1 MTDPASNSVNA
12 AAEPLLLLSPDD
24 DVAVA
29 RRPQRAGAELTVAGR
44 KLVVAAPLPAGHK
57 IAVRPVAVGKPVRKY
72 GQIIGF
78 ATKDIAPGDHVHGH
92 NLDCGAYER
101 DYAFAAAVPPPPLP
115 TEERFF
121 NGYLR
126 ADGRVGTRNYLV
138 LASTVNCSAT
148 VCNAIADR
156 FTKDVLKP
164 YPNIDGVIALT
175 HKGGCGM
182 AASGF
187 DRDSLQKTIG
197 GYCKH
202 PNVFDSIVIGLGC
215 EVNQA
220 SELID
225 VQQLVGKGRPQR
237 NFSIQGMGGIQ
248 NSIDAGV
255 RQIGEMLAAAND
267 VRRTKQSAKHLVLGT
282 NCGGSDGASGVTANP
297 ALGVASDLLVAQ
309 GGTSILAETT
319 EIYGAEHL
327 LTRRAVSR
335 AVGEKLIERIRWWE
349 SYAAMFGAKI
359 DNNPSHGNKEGGL
372 TTIFEKS
379 LGAVAKAGA
388 SALVDVVGYA
398 DPVRTPG
405 LVVMDTPGFDPV
417 SVTGIVAGGANVV
430 VFTTG
435 RGSVFGS
442 KPTPT
447 IKISTNTPL
456 YERMTDDMDLDAG
469 TILAGEPVEVVGRRI
484 FELILS
490 VANGE
495 TTKSERQGVG
505 DEEFAPWL
513 IGPVL

>member
-1 MTDPASNSVNA
+1 MSKSNQES
-12 AAEPLLLLSPDD
+12 LLLLHPND

-29 RRPQRAGAELTVAGR
+29 RRPVEEGSEVTVHGR
-44 KLVVAAPLPAGHK
+44 KLITRSSVPLGHK
-57 IAVRPVAVGKPVRKY
+57 VAVRAASTGAPIRKY

-78 ATKDIAPGDHVHGH
+78 ASKPIAVGDHVHVH

-101 DYAFAAAVPPPPLP
+101 DYEYATAVPRPLIP
-115 TEERFF
+115 DGEHFF
-121 NGYLR
+121 QGYFR
-126 ADGRVGTRNYLV
+126 PDGRVGTRNYLA

-148 VCNAIADR
+148 VCKAIAER
-156 FTKDVLKP
+156 FTPEILKP
-164 YPNIDGVIALT
+164 YLNVDGVIALT

-187 DRDSLQKTIG
+187 DRDSLQRTLG

-202 PNVFDSIVIGLGC
+202 PNVFESIVIGLGC

-220 SELID
+220 SELIE
-225 VQQLVGKGRPQR
+225 VEHLVGKSRPQR
-237 NFSIQGMGGIQ
+237 SFSIQAMGGIK
-248 NSIDAGV
+248 NAIEAGV
-255 RQIGEMLAAAND
+255 RQVGEMLARAND
-267 VRRTKQSAKHLVLGT
+267 VQRTRQSARHIVLGT
-282 NCGGSDGASGVTANP
+282 NCGGSDGSSGITANP
-297 ALGVASDLLVAQ
+297 ALGVASDLLIAQ
-309 GGTSILAETT
+309 GGISILAETT

-327 LTRRAVSR
+327 LTRRAVNR

-349 SYAAMFGAKI
+349 RYVAMFGAKI

-379 LGAVAKAGA
+379 LGAVAKGGA
-388 SALVDVVGYA
+388 SALVDVVGYSET
-398 DPVRTPG
+398 VRTPG
-405 LVVMDTPGFDPV
+405 LVMMDTPGFDPV
-417 SVTGIVAGGANVV
+417 SVTGIVAGGANIV

-456 YERMTDDMDLDAG
+456 YERMPDDMDLDAG

-484 FELILS
+484 FEMILE
-490 VANGE
+490 VASGK
-495 TTKSERQGVG
+495 TTKSEQQGVG
-505 DEEFAPWL
+505 DEEFAPWQ